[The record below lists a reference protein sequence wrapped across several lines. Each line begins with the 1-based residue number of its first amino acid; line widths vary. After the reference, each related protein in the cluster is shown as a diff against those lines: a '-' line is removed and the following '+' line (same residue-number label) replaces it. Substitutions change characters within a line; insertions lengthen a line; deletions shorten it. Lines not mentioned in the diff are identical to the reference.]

1 MSKFVDRYWVYD
13 IQGRKLHLWKIRR
26 FDDNVPTTSGE
37 LFSDA
42 KSNFLVYPPEAIT
55 NGLRIEHTS
64 ISKPFTSNDPDSVVE
79 SSLSEDASPTESS
92 YINLSRLLTLA
103 VVDYVRAMLAEQG
116 GNLEAK
122 EYYMRSFYKKAGDN
136 ESNKRKIL
144 MCGTMSPYA
153 VR

>member
-1 MSKFVDRYWVYD
+1 VSKFVDRYWVYD

-26 FDDNVPTTSGE
+26 FDDNVPSTDGE

-42 KSNFLVYPPEAIT
+42 RSNYLVYPPEAIT

-64 ISKPFTSNDPDSVVE
+64 ITKPFTTNNPNTVAD

-103 VVDYVRAMLAEQG
+103 VVDYVRAMLSEKSADVQK
-116 GNLEAK
+116 K
-122 EYYMRSFYKKAGDN
+122 EYYMREFYKKAGDN

-144 MCGTMSPYA
+144 MTGTMSPYA

>member
-13 IQGRKLHLWKIRR
+13 IQGRKLHLWKIKR
-26 FDDNVPTTSGE
+26 FDDNVPSTDGE

-42 KSNFLVYPPEAIT
+42 RSNYLVYPPEAIT

-64 ISKPFTSNDPDSVVE
+64 ITKPFTTNNPNTVAE

-103 VVDYVRAMLAEQG
+103 VVDYVRAMLSEKSADVQK
-116 GNLEAK
+116 K
-122 EYYMRSFYKKAGDN
+122 EYY
-136 ESNKRKIL
+136 
-144 MCGTMSPYA
+144 TQ
-153 VR
+153 

>member
-26 FDDNVPTTSGE
+26 FDDNVPSTDGE

-42 KSNFLVYPPEAIT
+42 RSNYLVYPPEAIT

-64 ISKPFTSNDPDSVVE
+64 ITKPFTTNNPNTVAD

-103 VVDYVRAMLAEQG
+103 VVDYVRAMLSEKSADVQK
-116 GNLEAK
+116 K
-122 EYYMRSFYKKAGDN
+122 EYYMREFYKKAGDN

-144 MCGTMSPYA
+144 MTGTMSPYA

>member
-26 FDDNVPTTSGE
+26 FDDNVPTTDGE

-55 NGLRIEHTS
+55 NGLRIGYTA
-64 ISKPFTSNDPDSVVE
+64 ISKPFTSNDPEGVAE
-79 SSLSEDASPTESS
+79 SSLSEDNSPTESS

-103 VVDYVRAMLAEQG
+103 VVDYVRAMLSEKS

-122 EYYMRSFYKKAGDN
+122 EYYMREFFKKAGDN

>member
-64 ISKPFTSNDPDSVVE
+64 ISKPFTSNDPESVAE

-103 VVDYVRAMLAEQG
+103 IVDYVKAMLADKIGDIER
-116 GNLEAK
+116 K
-122 EYYMRSFYKKAGDN
+122 EYYLREFWKKAGDN

-144 MCGTMSPYA
+144 MTGAMSPYA

>member
-26 FDDNVPTTSGE
+26 FDDNVPSTDGE

-42 KSNFLVYPPEAIT
+42 RSNYLVYPPEAIT

-64 ISKPFTSNDPDSVVE
+64 ITKPFTTNNPNTVAD

-103 VVDYVRAMLAEQG
+103 VVDYVRAMLAEKSADVQK
-116 GNLEAK
+116 K
-122 EYYMRSFYKKAGDN
+122 EYYMREFYKKAGDN

-144 MCGTMSPYA
+144 MTGTMSPYA

>member
-1 MSKFVDRYWVYD
+1 MSTFVDRYWVYA
-13 IQGRKLHLWKIRR
+13 IQGRNLHLWKIRR
-26 FDDNVPTTSGE
+26 FDDNVPTTDGE

-42 KSNFLVYPPEAIT
+42 RTNYLIYPPEAIT

-64 ISKPFTSNDPDSVVE
+64 ITKPFTTNNPNTVAE
-79 SSLSEDASPTESS
+79 SSLSEDASPTEAS

-116 GNLEAK
+116 GNIEGK
-122 EYYMRSFYKKAGDN
+122 EYYMRQFYKKASAN
-136 ESNKRKIL
+136 ESNKRKVL

-153 VR
+153 IR

>member
-1 MSKFVDRYWVYD
+1 VSKFVDRYWVYD
-13 IQGRKLHLWKIRR
+13 IQGRKLHLWKIKR
-26 FDDNVPTTSGE
+26 FDDNVPSTDGE

-42 KSNFLVYPPEAIT
+42 RSNYLVYPPEAIT
-55 NGLRIEHTS
+55 NGLRIEHAS
-64 ISKPFTSNDPDSVVE
+64 ITKPFTTNNPNTVAE

-103 VVDYVRAMLAEQG
+103 VVDYVRAMLSEKSADVQK
-116 GNLEAK
+116 K
-122 EYYMRSFYKKAGDN
+122 EYYMREFYKKAGDN

-144 MCGTMSPYA
+144 MTGTMSPYA

>member
-1 MSKFVDRYWVYD
+1 M
-13 IQGRKLHLWKIRR
+13 
-26 FDDNVPTTSGE
+26 PTTDGE

-42 KSNFLVYPPEAIT
+42 RSNYLIYPPEAIT
-55 NGLRIEHTS
+55 NGHRIEHTS
-64 ISKPFTSNDPDSVVE
+64 ISKPFTLNDPESVAE
-79 SSLSEDASPTESS
+79 SSLSEDASPTEAS

-116 GNLEAK
+116 GNVDGK

>member
-1 MSKFVDRYWVYD
+1 VSKFVDRYWVYD

-26 FDDNVPTTSGE
+26 FDDNVPSTDGE

-42 KSNFLVYPPEAIT
+42 RSNYLVYPPEAIT

-64 ISKPFTSNDPDSVVE
+64 ITKPFTTNNPNTVAD

-103 VVDYVRAMLAEQG
+103 VVDYVRAMLAEKSADVQK
-116 GNLEAK
+116 K
-122 EYYMRSFYKKAGDN
+122 EYYMREFYKKAGDN

-144 MCGTMSPYA
+144 MTGTMSPYA